1 MPRPLAAFLTVL
13 VTMLVLDGLWLTV
26 VAKRFYEQHLG
37 YLLAPQVQWWAAILF
52 YFLYVTGVVV
62 FVVLP
67 RTADGHVGRA
77 FLMGALFGL
86 VCYATYDLTSQ
97 ALIRNWPVVVTVV
110 DMAWGAVLTGT
121 IAAIAVRVSRSLT
134 Q

>member
-1 MPRPLAAFLTVL
+1 MPRPIAAFLVVL
-13 VTMLVLDGLWLTV
+13 VGMLVLDGLWLTV
-26 VAKRFYEQHLG
+26 VAKRFYDQHLG

-52 YFLYVTGVVV
+52 YLLYVTGVVV

-67 RTADGHVGRA
+67 RMADGQVGRA

-97 ALIRNWPVVVTVV
+97 ALIRDWPVIVTVV
-110 DMAWGAVLTGT
+110 DMIWGAVLTGT
-121 IAAIAVRVSRSLT
+121 VAAVAVRAGRSLT
-134 Q
+134 